1 MAILSGILLALTLGV
16 TIGLNVKRL
25 VIHPKQKQ
33 KTPESIN
40 QTSAHNKHDKQK
52 LIPYLDT
59 LEIRFVKR
67 ILNQEDKLLSVN
79 EANEILRIERLS
91 KENQRQRRHIFLK
104 ELNLKLKMIY
114 QIPECI
120 ERKSTDLDRRSKF
133 YCLHEQISKESIKEM
148 LLDENNN
155 QS

>member
-1 MAILSGILLALTLGV
+1 MAIISGILLALTLGV

-67 ILNQEDKLLSVN
+67 ILSQEDKLLSVN